1 MPWKPAPAEVRGA
14 CHRHISYSDF
24 ARLLPELEYY
34 RIEWLTSLCPPPPGC
49 VRSSAAVVARGYT
62 SPTSPCAWVGWSSF
76 PTTSHVS
83 STLCPSDHIPPS
95 RPFKDP
101 SLTHPFASRPL
112 LPPSC
117 YGGVSTRN
125 QHCALWCITGAKSGV
140 KLNDHN
146 AVVKDGDV
154 YHKSHVPKDVATS
167 VGLDMPEMQRLKQNS
182 VRQSHAQYSKDHKV
196 LSPSA
201 SGFTQS
207 SLCLLYA
214 HLVTMSG

>member
-1 MPWKPAPAEVRGA
+1 M
-14 CHRHISYSDF
+14 
-24 ARLLPELEYY
+24 
-34 RIEWLTSLCPPPPGC
+34 
-49 VRSSAAVVARGYT
+49 
-62 SPTSPCAWVGWSSF
+62 
-76 PTTSHVS
+76 
-83 STLCPSDHIPPS
+83 
-95 RPFKDP
+95 
-101 SLTHPFASRPL
+101 
-112 LPPSC
+112 
-117 YGGVSTRN
+117 
-125 QHCALWCITGAKSGV
+125 WCITGAKSGV